1 MGRARYETNKEFY
14 LAVGQRIA
22 KARQARMTQDE
33 LARIVSL
40 TRTSIINIEKGRQQ
54 VLVHTLVSIARAVGV
69 APEKLLPPHDDLD
82 ASLLDTSKKGRE
94 WILNS
99 VATPPKENS

>member
-1 MGRARYETNKEFY
+1 MGRARYEANKEFY
-14 LAVGQRIA
+14 IAVGQRIS

-33 LARIVSL
+33 LGKMVSL

-69 APEKLLPPHDDLD
+69 APEKLLPSLDDLGV
-82 ASLLDTSKKGRE
+82 SLRDTSKKGRE
-94 WILNS
+94 WILSS
-99 VATPPKENS
+99 VSTPPKE